1 MKMEFRSRC
10 VRETGRLKG
19 KRRGNKHVSQAEN
32 KKGHAIRVFIWPSP
46 FLQMVM
52 KLKNVKKR

>member
-1 MKMEFRSRC
+1 MEFRSRC
-10 VRETGRLKG
+10 VRETARLKG